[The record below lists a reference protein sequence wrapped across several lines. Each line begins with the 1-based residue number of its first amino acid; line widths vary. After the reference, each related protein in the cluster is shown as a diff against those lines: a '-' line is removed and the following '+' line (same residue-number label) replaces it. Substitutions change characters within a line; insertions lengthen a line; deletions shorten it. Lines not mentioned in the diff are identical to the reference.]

1 MTVELTVELKEK
13 LTRERVIFAVL
24 GATGVGKTTLSGIL
38 ASELGIPLV
47 DEKYPDNPFLEKFYK
62 DPFKYSFPSQLKFL
76 INASDQL
83 MEEKCLA
90 NASSI
95 RDAGNEM
102 NRLYAKT
109 HFEIGWM
116 KKSEY
121 DMYEDIYEIL
131 DTHSS
136 VRRPDV
142 LICLFAEPSVIAE
155 RIIKRG
161 RPFELKMLK
170 ECPKYFSKLNLQ
182 VLQYSRG
189 LKNSILI
196 DTNDVSYID
205 GYHID
210 KLVGE
215 IKRRI

>member
-13 LTRERVIFAVL
+13 LTREPVIFAVL
-24 GATGVGKTTLSGIL
+24 GATGVGKTTFSGVL
-38 ASELGIPLV
+38 ASELDIPV
-47 DEKYPDNPFLEKFYK
+47 IDEKYPENPFLEEFYK

-116 KKSEY
+116 KKAEY

-136 VRRPDV
+136 VRHPDV

-155 RIIKRG
+155 RIVKRG

-170 ECPKYFSKLNLQ
+170 ECPRYFSKLNSQ
-182 VLQYSRG
+182 VLQYSRE
-189 LKNSILI
+189 LSNSILI
-196 DTNDVSYID
+196 DANDDSFVD
-205 GYHID
+205 GHHLN

-215 IKRRI
+215 INKRI